1 MANLETQKLEDILR
15 DRIGRFVDNKSK
27 WRLHRHKILQEICG
41 YDNNAFLCGGA
52 ARDVLLSQNYKPI
65 IPRDLDIILECADLN
80 KVADSFAG
88 HVKRWN
94 SYGGLSIQIQ
104 DWSVDLWLLS
114 ETWAA
119 KEKIVEVNSFVDFP
133 KTTFLDIDA
142 VAVQLFKR
150 KGQKRKI
157 HAKGFFEAILKKT
170 IEINL
175 EDNPNPAMCIVRSL
189 RIANKFRFA
198 IGPKLARY
206 IAHYANQIEL
216 EEILGLYRTRY
227 QPTVSFIEEIG
238 CYIETIK
245 KQIRVSNK
253 QPVKLPVSENK
264 VYFHSTC
271 WNSSLQKNARC
282 LFSTE

>member
-1 MANLETQKLEDILR
+1 MVDLETQKLEGILR

-27 WRLHRHKILQEICG
+27 CYLHRHKALQKISEC
-41 YDNNAFLCGGA
+41 DHNAFLCGGA
-52 ARDVLLSQNYKPI
+52 ARDILLSHNYKPI
-65 IPRDLDIILECADLN
+65 IPRDLDIVLEYADLN
-80 KVADSFAG
+80 KVADSFADY
-88 HVKRWN
+88 VKKWN
-94 SYGGLSIQIQ
+94 SYGGLSIQIK
-104 DWSVDLWLLS
+104 DYSLDLWLLS
-114 ETWAA
+114 ETWAS
-119 KEKIVEVNSFVDFP
+119 KEKNVEVNSFVDFP

-150 KGQKRKI
+150 KRQKRKI
-157 HAKGFFEAILKKT
+157 YSKGFFEAILKKT
-170 IEINL
+170 IEINF

-189 RIANKFRFA
+189 RIANKFKFA

-216 EEILGLYRTRY
+216 EEILRLYRIRY
-227 QPTVSFIEEIG
+227 QPTGSSIEEIG
-238 CYIETIK
+238 CHIETIK

-264 VYFHSTC
+264 VYSHSTC
-271 WNSSLQKNARC
+271 WNSSLQKDARC